1 MSCFYSKV
9 CKVKPLIRCSKKYLE
24 NIPPK
29 TPNHQNIKPEK
40 VDADKICWQ
49 NENNALPSS
58 LLSRADKFNLLIR
71 CSNKCFENYPLI
83 LPKLVNIKPVR
94 DARYVEIAFDPPS
107 PPLPVPYFEHLVIYL
122 INFFAF
128 IIGNWHW
135 RILHFLKHGFAS
147 PSPRIKI
154 C

>member
-1 MSCFYSKV
+1 MFQ
-9 CKVKPLIRCSKKYLE
+9 KYLE

-29 TPNHQNIKPEK
+29 TSNHQNIKPEK

-49 NENNALPSS
+49 NETFFGPWHLTNALPSS

-107 PPLPVPYFEHLVIYL
+107 PPSLYPTFEHLVKT
-122 INFFAF
+122 NFLPLSLAIVLDEYCIFKTWF
-128 IIGNWHW
+128 CQPPPPD
-135 RILHFLKHGFAS
+135 LKFVKKFTR
-147 PSPRIKI
+147 PNF
-154 C
+154 